1 MNTGRLSAILP
12 EQLFHHESPKSMN
25 PEIIN
30 LQNRV
35 TNLELEIMGLK
46 SELKEL
52 RMDIPRNVFNCAKL
66 NKIYDAHDDLG

>member
-1 MNTGRLSAILP
+1 
-12 EQLFHHESPKSMN
+12 MN